1 MVNLHY
7 QIFTLSLL
15 LWMAFGRIDQHV
27 PLQDIVELL
36 QLEEEFSAETRT
48 NFWPEN
54 ILKTT
59 RKFKELF
66 PKR

>member
-1 MVNLHY
+1 
-7 QIFTLSLL
+7 
-15 LWMAFGRIDQHV
+15 MAFGRIDQHV

>member
-15 LWMAFGRIDQHV
+15 FWMAFGRIDQHV

>member
-1 MVNLHY
+1 
-7 QIFTLSLL
+7 
-15 LWMAFGRIDQHV
+15 MAFGRIDQHV

-54 ILKTT
+54 I
-59 RKFKELF
+59 FKNDS
-66 PKR
+66 KV